1 MLRGRV
7 GERDQVGLGLV
18 ERGGDVGETAGGGGC
33 RRPKWLLG
41 MTSFGFVRS
50 LVSRCA

>member
-18 ERGGDVGETAGGGGC
+18 ERGGDVGETAGGEAVGDRNGY
-33 RRPKWLLG
+33 LG
-41 MTSFGFVRS
+41 
-50 LVSRCA
+50 